1 MDKRLQALV
10 VDPDARARERL
21 RRGLRRRGF
30 EVITTASRAEAFDL
44 LDGDAAHVLVTDE
57 PGGSYRVVWLGD
69 ASRQDVELKPTRH
82 GWKLFDE
89 SRSLR

>member
-1 MDKRLQALV
+1 MDTRWKALV
-10 VDPDARARERL
+10 VDHDARKRERL
-21 RRGLRRRGF
+21 RRALRRRGF
-30 EVITTASRAEAFDL
+30 EVITASRAEAFDL

>member
-1 MDKRLQALV
+1 MEARRKALI
-10 VDPDARARERL
+10 VDPDARARERV

-44 LDGDAAHVLVTDE
+44 LDGDGAHLLVTDE

-69 ASRQDVELKPTRH
+69 ASRSDVELKPTRG

-89 SRSLR
+89 AKP